1 MRRHSTHA
9 RDAAMAQLSRVNRWL
24 VAGSVVLTGVFAE
37 IAANAFPG
45 HSKRSAAHGA
55 AGSQS
60 RSQGTTTNPAPLQ
73 SPEQTPGSAE
83 RAPGSE
89 SPAGEAQSSPPTEAP
104 SGQGEAGAAPSEPQ
118 PAPETPRAS
127 ETPPAE
133 STPREPAPEASGPVV
148 SGGS

>member
-24 VAGSVVLTGVFAE
+24 VAGSVLLTGVFAE

-45 HSKRSAAHGA
+45 HKHSAAHGA

-60 RSQGTTTNPAPLQ
+60 RSHGTTTSPAPLHP
-73 SPEQTPGSAE
+73 PEL
-83 RAPGSE
+83 APGVE
-89 SPAGEAQSSPPTEAP
+89 SPAGEAQSSPPAEAP
-104 SGQGEAGAAPSEPQ
+104 SGSGEAGAPSEPQ

-133 STPREPAPEASGPVV
+133 SAPREAAPEASGPVV